1 MFERCYINRLAFCK
15 YAKKNVHVYKKCSF
29 CSTKRKKNTVTTR
42 IDSFDHDL
50 SSDMCS
56 QHLNQGFISE
66 ILNKS
71 ELRSDEISY
80 GVCVKSG
87 NHILG
92 DSKLR
97 SDLFLH

>member
-1 MFERCYINRLAFCK
+1 
-15 YAKKNVHVYKKCSF
+15 
-29 CSTKRKKNTVTTR
+29 
-42 IDSFDHDL
+42 
-50 SSDMCS
+50 MCS
-56 QHLNQGFISE
+56 QHLDQGFISE

-71 ELRSDEISY
+71 ELRSDEFSC
-80 GVCVKSG
+80 GVRVKSG

>member
-1 MFERCYINRLAFCK
+1 MP
-15 YAKKNVHVYKKCSF
+15 KKMYTFTKSALFVLQ
-29 CSTKRKKNTVTTR
+29 KRKKNTVTTR

-71 ELRSDEISY
+71 EFRSDEISY
-80 GVCVKSG
+80 GVHVKSG

>member
-1 MFERCYINRLAFCK
+1 MKKKKCTRLQKGLFLF
-15 YAKKNVHVYKKCSF
+15 YKKE
-29 CSTKRKKNTVTTR
+29 KKNTVTTR
-42 IDSFDHDL
+42 IDSLDHDL

-71 ELRSDEISY
+71 ELRSDEFSC
-80 GVCVKSG
+80 GARVKSG